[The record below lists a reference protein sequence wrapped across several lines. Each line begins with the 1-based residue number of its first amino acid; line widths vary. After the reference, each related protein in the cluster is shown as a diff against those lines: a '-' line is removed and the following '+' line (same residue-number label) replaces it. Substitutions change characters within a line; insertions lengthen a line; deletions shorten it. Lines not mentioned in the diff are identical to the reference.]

1 VALLQ
6 KRVKI
11 VFVTR
16 LYALAHGLY
25 EQKTQAMMFLRAERR
40 PDGEHTFRLT
50 EAEPLQTSYGED
62 LYRRILLSQ
71 GDEQTHG
78 EPASA
83 DLSKVG

>member
-1 VALLQ
+1 MALLQ

-11 VFVTR
+11 VFVTH

-25 EQKTQAMMFLRAERR
+25 DQKTQGMMFLRAERR
-40 PDGEHTFRLT
+40 LDGVRTFRLT

-62 LYRRILLSQ
+62 LYARIFLSQ
-71 GDEQTHG
+71 RDEEAHG
-78 EPASA
+78 ESASA